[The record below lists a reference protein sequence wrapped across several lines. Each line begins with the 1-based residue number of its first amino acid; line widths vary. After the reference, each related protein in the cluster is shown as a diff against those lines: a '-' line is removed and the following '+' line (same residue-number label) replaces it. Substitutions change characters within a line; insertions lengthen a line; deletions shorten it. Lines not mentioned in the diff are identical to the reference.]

1 MKLADL
7 LEKYPEVKIADRSV
21 NDKILKFFD
30 ETPMKGTGL
39 QLRYER
45 APDFFK
51 FLDYQSK
58 DYFVFYAEKE
68 NQVMGVGTLVIRPGM
83 VHGEN
88 VHVGYLGDLRVKFDK
103 RLAILWRKFYG
114 DLMANIYNIEEF
126 HHCKYLLTAIIDENV
141 QAVKAL
147 VHNDRLPY
155 KYIPKAPYQMV
166 NILMKTP
173 FLGMRKHSY
182 IIRRAHEVDKE
193 SIVLFLERNHHH
205 RSFGFSFN
213 KVHNEL
219 DYRLKNWNHFD
230 MSNLVIVEKG
240 GNLLAVTGLWTPSP
254 AKKIVVE
261 ALPKPQEKQ
270 LKFLAPFTKIP
281 KVEEELK
288 VQYMTLLTI
297 EESLDRKERQHVFRQ
312 LVLELHCFDE
322 VKKSHMLAYTDF
334 PTQDP
339 LLPALKGF
347 IHFETPMTLYQVVD
361 KDVRD
366 RDEIMDGFPPG
377 FEMALV

>member
-1 MKLADL
+1 MKLSEL
-7 LEKYPEVKIADRSV
+7 LENYPEVKIADRSV

-30 ETPMKGTGL
+30 ETPMKGKGL

-58 DYFVFYAEKE
+58 DYFVFYVEKE

-83 VHGEN
+83 IHGEN

-103 RLAILWRKFYG
+103 RLALLWRKFYG
-114 DLMANIYNIEEF
+114 DLLANIYKIEEF
-126 HHCKYLLTAIIDENV
+126 HHCRHLLTAIIDENV

-147 VHNDRLPY
+147 VHNERLPY

-173 FLGMRKHSY
+173 LLGMRKGAY
-182 IIRRAHEVDKE
+182 KVRRAHEVDKE
-193 SIVLFLERNHHH
+193 SIQLFFERNHHK
-205 RSFGFSFN
+205 RSFGFTFN
-213 KVHNEL
+213 KEHNQL
-219 DYRLKNWNHFD
+219 DYRLKNWTNFN
-230 MSNLVIVEKG
+230 MSHLVLVEKD
-240 GNLLAVTGLWTPSP
+240 GNLLAVTGLWSPSP

-261 ALPKPQEKQ
+261 AMPESQQKQ
-270 LKFLAPFTKIP
+270 LKLLSPFTKVP

-288 VQYMTLLTI
+288 VQYMTLLTL
-297 EESLDRKERQHVFRQ
+297 EESLDQKEKQEVFRQ
-312 LVLELHCFDE
+312 LVLELHKYPE
-322 VKKSHMLAYTDF
+322 VKDSHMLAFTDF

-347 IHFETPMTLYQVVD
+347 VHFETPMTLYQVVD
-361 KDVRD
+361 KEVRD
-366 RDEIMDGFPPG
+366 RDEVMDGFPPG

>member
-1 MKLADL
+1 MKLAEL
-7 LEKYPEVKIADRSV
+7 LENYPEVKIADRSL

-68 NQVMGVGTLVIRPGM
+68 QQVMGVGTLVIRPGM
-83 VHGEN
+83 IHGEN

-103 RLAILWRKFYG
+103 RLALLWRRFYG
-114 DLMANIYNIEEF
+114 DLMANIHKIDEF
-126 HHCKYLLTAIIDENV
+126 HHCRHLLTAIIDENV
-141 QAVKAL
+141 KAVKAL

-166 NILMKTP
+166 NILMKAP
-173 FLGMRKHSY
+173 LIGRRNGSY
-182 IIRRAHEVDKE
+182 KIRRAHEVDKE
-193 SIVLFLERNHHH
+193 SIQLFLERNHHK

-213 KVHNEL
+213 QTHNEL

-230 MSNLVIVEKG
+230 MSNIVMVEKN
-240 GNLLAVTGLWTPSP
+240 GNLLGATGLWTPSP

-261 ALPKPQEKQ
+261 TMPDAQEKQ
-270 LKFLAPFTKIP
+270 LKLLSPFTKVP

-288 VQYMTLLTI
+288 VQYMTLLTL
-297 EESLDRKERQHVFRQ
+297 EESLDQKEKQQVFRQ
-312 LVLELHCFDE
+312 LVLELHKYPE
-322 VKKSHMLAYTDF
+322 VKESHMLAYTEF
-334 PTQDP
+334 ITQDP

>member
-1 MKLADL
+1 MKLAEL

-21 NDKILKFFD
+21 NAKILKFFD

-83 VHGEN
+83 IHGEN

-103 RLAILWRKFYG
+103 RLAILWRRFYG
-114 DLMANIYNIEEF
+114 DLMENIYKIEEF

-166 NILMKTP
+166 NILMKAP
-173 FLGMRKHSY
+173 LLGMRKGSY
-182 IIRRAHEVDKE
+182 KVRKAHEIDKE
-193 SIVLFLERNHHH
+193 SINLFLERNHHK

-213 KVHNEL
+213 KTHNEL
-219 DYRLKNWNHFD
+219 DYRLKNWNNFD
-230 MSNLVIVEKG
+230 MSNMVIVEKN

-261 ALPKPQEKQ
+261 SLPKEQEKQ
-270 LKFLAPFTKIP
+270 LKFLSPFTKIP

-297 EESLDRKERQHVFRQ
+297 EESLDRKEKQQVFRQ
-312 LVLELHCFDE
+312 LVLELHKFKE
-322 VKKSHMLAYTDF
+322 VKNSHMLAYADF

-347 IHFETPMTLYQVVD
+347 VHFETPMTLYQVVD
-361 KDVRD
+361 KEVRD
-366 RDEIMDGFPPG
+366 RDEVMDGFPPG